1 MENIG
6 ALWIKQ
12 GKNGE
17 FWKGNIEI
25 EKETG
30 EKEKVNVMVF
40 RNKKNKETQPD
51 FKICKPDEN
60 FLKEEKQEEEYIPND
75 EEQNPFEIT
84 SDDDL
89 PF

>member
-25 EKETG
+25 EKENG

-60 FLKEEKQEEEYIPND
+60 SQKEEKQEEQFDIAP
-75 EEQNPFEIT
+75 
-84 SDDDL
+84 SDL

>member
-51 FKICKPDEN
+51 FRICKPDEQ
-60 FLKEEKQEEEYIPND
+60 KQQEQFIPND

-84 SDDDL
+84 SDSDL